1 MNIVQP
7 ARHDSVADRLRRG
20 FTLVEMLLVLT
31 ILGLL
36 AAIVLPKFS
45 GTTRRGR
52 ETAAQTQIAT
62 FKTSISAFE
71 VDMGFYPNRLTDLI
85 VQPRDVGNWHGPY
98 LDSDAIPKDPWGND
112 YLYVCPG
119 THNPASYDLMSMGV
133 DARADTDDDICN
145 WTKRK

>member
-7 ARHDSVADRLRRG
+7 ARHDSVTDRLRRG

-98 LDSDAIPKDPWGND
+98 GKGSKAPLDPWNEP
-112 YLYVCPG
+112 YQYRYPG
-119 THNPASYDLMSMGV
+119 THNKGSYDIWSKGP
-133 DARADTDDDICN
+133 DKQDGTEDDIGN
-145 WTKRK
+145 W